1 LGFFFKK
8 GFFIITLRCLEGYEH
23 NVKKCNFQLIDVVV
37 AAPWPCR
44 RTTHRGERACARARP
59 CVHVQKNNTVCD
71 DNNSEN
77 RTMRNIHKPKYVRH
91 CYTLH
96 RMRIIVASSS
106 SSSSSM
112 ARSSSALNKSN
123 AGSNAATLKEILTII
138 PYLCKPNLVNKLYIW
153 NGKLDGKQR
162 SILMSTNT
170 RDNAYIQAQMHAYGR
185 RQRAA
190 KKQRKKKPIMD
201 ASIILSIAH
210 CWVLNAA
217 KAQDSARH
225 LIFIVP
231 AAVFCMNRIKL
242 GPMTRN
248 IEKRKHCIVLYTT
261 HKVFGV
267 RLFARARTD
276 TRWAQDFMHARINVF
291 VRLQRGCKR
300 ENVQNSVD
308 YALIQRDES
317 NYILIGPRLPA
328 LVLICTLDRKI
339 SIYVVLRQPASSVKL
354 VVAATAT
361 SSIASNE
368 TINQQSDVDVDA
380 SALSPEALE
389 LAHER
394 YRRLI
399 PYMTYYMLNNYINGQ
414 QSSAIDGNPVAVA
427 ARPRQPL
434 KQQQQQQQHQQQHQ
448 FATAAVHS
456 QPVQIV
462 NKGGGGSRYKESGFV
477 PSVQY
482 DPREVRPAP
491 QQQSDFFLPLRYSS
505 SLAKK
510 HQQQQPPLPQIYN
523 GYEVAAPTP
532 RPPVSANPVDVRY
545 VQQQQQQHHQATP
558 AGAFHPAAFLTSSQ
572 KPQHVSAAPA
582 KLLHEDYGP
591 VENFE
596 SVRYV
601 SSSPAPPPPPPPPPP
616 AAVETVKS
624 RLPLP
629 LPQAPPLL
637 QRYPAPVLR
646 PQQQLQ
652 LQLQQ
657 QQPALVRLDINQVL
671 KGLRLTSRLPEVLTK
686 DNVDGNI
693 KTLVEILRIL
703 DAGKRDRYQPA
714 HAAVVHDK
722 YRSSAHAKP
731 QVITESNYQATQF
744 SAVTPRNELLMES
757 PHRHY
762 HHHHQHSPAVVAN
775 RYISQHKVPI
785 LLPSRGEQPSSSSS
799 PAVRPYFAEIK
810 SPMAAAVVVASA
822 APQRSNSEQLVEIK
836 PANRYVTLAASAV
849 QLPPQEKAEQ
859 VVEIKPVNR
868 YLAQII
874 KNQTAVAAQATPLP
888 AVVPTTETPSTESK
902 DIVEYYVPVVQD
914 IDEGVT
920 YAADKE
926 RVISPIQ
933 TETTR
938 NNYEVPEANDE
949 ILEDEK
955 YTIPISAERPQ
966 YNLPIQVQNIPP
978 LLKYGATRGKPH
990 VDYPAYTEIPETDF
1004 SCKKQ
1009 RYKGFFGDPD
1019 TGCQYDSAKQRDV
1032 TEMQRKI
1039 NINNSKLWCAGERSC
1054 ATCDDDDGGDAHID
1068 IYSCVVR
1075 AQRVKKKDKD
1085 LCNYDDYDEERAPRS
1100 CCCCCCCASK
1110 YAIYTST
1117 SSRSRLV
1124 QLLSKVALVFGPHQ
1138 QQQQQQRLGSVP
1150 HTYYIPPLPFP
1161 YRCLYMC
1168 RCCCRCLP
1176 RRSAVACAPFTFA
1189 PHLEAAAAAAAASA
1203 TRPIRIL
1210 G

>member
-1 LGFFFKK
+1 MTRVRLVLC
-8 GFFIITLRCLEGYEH
+8 IA
-23 NVKKCNFQLIDVVV
+23 DVV
-37 AAPWPCR
+37 W
-44 RTTHRGERACARARP
+44 
-59 CVHVQKNNTVCD
+59 
-71 DNNSEN
+71 
-77 RTMRNIHKPKYVRH
+77 
-91 CYTLH
+91 
-96 RMRIIVASSS
+96 
-106 SSSSSM
+106 
-112 ARSSSALNKSN
+112 
-123 AGSNAATLKEILTII
+123 
-138 PYLCKPNLVNKLYIW
+138 
-153 NGKLDGKQR
+153 
-162 SILMSTNT
+162 
-170 RDNAYIQAQMHAYGR
+170 
-185 RQRAA
+185 
-190 KKQRKKKPIMD
+190 
-201 ASIILSIAH
+201 
-210 CWVLNAA
+210 
-217 KAQDSARH
+217 
-225 LIFIVP
+225 
-231 AAVFCMNRIKL
+231 
-242 GPMTRN
+242 
-248 IEKRKHCIVLYTT
+248 
-261 HKVFGV
+261 
-267 RLFARARTD
+267 
-276 TRWAQDFMHARINVF
+276 
-291 VRLQRGCKR
+291 
-300 ENVQNSVD
+300 
-308 YALIQRDES
+308 
-317 NYILIGPRLPA
+317 
-328 LVLICTLDRKI
+328 
-339 SIYVVLRQPASSVKL
+339 RQPASSVKL

-361 SSIASNE
+361 SSIAAAASNE

-414 QSSAIDGNPVAVA
+414 QQQQSSAIDGNPVSVA

-434 KQQQQQQQHQQQHQ
+434 KQQQQQQQQHQ

-462 NKGGGGSRYKESGFV
+462 NKGGGSRYKESGFV

-505 SLAKK
+505 LAKK
-510 HQQQQPPLPQIYN
+510 QQQSPLPQIYN
-523 GYEVAAPTP
+523 GYEVAAP

-545 VQQQQQQHHQATP
+545 VQQQQQHHQATP

-601 SSSPAPPPPPPPPPP
+601 SSSPAPPPPPPPPP
-616 AAVETVKS
+616 AAVETLKS

-686 DNVDGNI
+686 DNVNGNI

-703 DAGKRDRYQPA
+703 DAGKRDRYQAA

-744 SAVTPRNELLMES
+744 SAVTPHNELLMES

-762 HHHHQHSPAVVAN
+762 HHHHQHSPAVAN

-785 LLPSRGEQPSSSSS
+785 LQPSSSSS

-810 SPMAAAVVVASA
+810 SPMAAVAVAAAA
-822 APQRSNSEQLVEIK
+822 APQRSNSEQVVEIT

-874 KNQTAVAAQATPLP
+874 KNQTTAVAQATPP

-926 RVISPIQ
+926 RVISPIR

-938 NNYEVPEANDE
+938 NNYEVPKANNE

-1032 TEMQRKI
+1032 TEMQRKM
-1039 NINNSKLWCAGERSC
+1039 NINN
-1054 ATCDDDDGGDAHID
+1054 
-1068 IYSCVVR
+1068 
-1075 AQRVKKKDKD
+1075 
-1085 LCNYDDYDEERAPRS
+1085 
-1100 CCCCCCCASK
+1100 
-1110 YAIYTST
+1110 
-1117 SSRSRLV
+1117 
-1124 QLLSKVALVFGPHQ
+1124 LS
-1138 QQQQQQRLGSVP
+1138 
-1150 HTYYIPPLPFP
+1150 
-1161 YRCLYMC
+1161 
-1168 RCCCRCLP
+1168 
-1176 RRSAVACAPFTFA
+1176 
-1189 PHLEAAAAAAAASA
+1189 
-1203 TRPIRIL
+1203 
-1210 G
+1210 